1 MFENP
6 DNLNKNKKITLLF
19 VLTILFLLIFIWF
32 FNINSVSAIYYTPAS
47 PTGSTLG
54 FINTEYEYVMDTNK
68 EDSSWKFDWG
78 DGNYSDWGEAGE
90 SGNLVSQSHSWSQPG
105 VYNVRIK
112 YRNRD
117 MEESS
122 WSPSLSVDIAVPL
135 DTDNDRIYDHAD
147 LDDDNDGVLDEE
159 DAFPKD
165 PNEWKDTDNDGT
177 GDNADVDDD
186 GDGFDDDVEKQIGS
200 NSTKKSD
207 VIAVD
212 IDGTTH
218 YLIDKDGDGK
228 SDIFY
233 NTISCKSIPL
243 KVEKSNTYLIDI
255 NGDGNW
261 DYTYDGTLTHCES
274 PFEIP
279 WSYII
284 ATIVLVVIVVLF
296 ILFKLGV
303 LYVYEEEYEVEE

>member
-1 MFENP
+1 MFKNL
-6 DNLNKNKKITLLF
+6 DNLDKNKKVTLSF

-32 FNINSVSAIYYTPAS
+32 FKVNNVSASYYTPAS

-54 FINTEYEYVMDTNK
+54 FVNTEYKYVMHTNK

-78 DGNYSDWGEAGE
+78 DGNYSDWLE
-90 SGNLVSQSHSWSQPG
+90 SDEPDNLVSQSHSWSQPG

-112 YRNRD
+112 YRNKD
-117 MEESS
+117 MEESP
-122 WSPSLSVDIAVPL
+122 WSPPLSVDIAIPL
-135 DTDNDRIYDHAD
+135 DTDSDKIYDHID
-147 LDDDNDGVLDEE
+147 SDDDNDKVPDEE

-186 GDGFDDDVEKQIGS
+186 GDGFEDEMEKQIGS

-207 VIAVD
+207 VIAVN
-212 IDGTTH
+212 IDGITH

-233 NTISCKSIPL
+233 NTISDNSIPL

-255 NGDGNW
+255 NGDGKW
-261 DYTYDGTLTHCES
+261 DYTYDGTLANCES

-279 WSYII
+279 WSYIMV
-284 ATIVLVVIVVLF
+284 TIVLLVVIVLF
-296 ILFKLGV
+296 ILFKLGI
-303 LYVYEEEYEVEE
+303 LYVYEEEYEIEE

>member
-1 MFENP
+1 
-6 DNLNKNKKITLLF
+6 
-19 VLTILFLLIFIWF
+19 
-32 FNINSVSAIYYTPAS
+32 
-47 PTGSTLG
+47 
-54 FINTEYEYVMDTNK
+54 MDTNK

-78 DGNYSDWGEAGE
+78 DGNYSDWIEAGE

-135 DTDNDRIYDHAD
+135 DTDNDGVYDH
-147 LDDDNDGVLDEE
+147 
-159 DAFPKD
+159 
-165 PNEWKDTDNDGT
+165 
-177 GDNADVDDD
+177 ADVDDD
-186 GDGFDDDVEKQIGS
+186 GDGFDDEVEKQIGS

-218 YLIDKDGDGK
+218 YLIDKDGDEK

-233 NTISCKSIPL
+233 NTISCRSIPL
-243 KVEKSNTYLIDI
+243 KVEKINTYLIDI

-261 DYTYDGTLTHCES
+261 DYIYDGTLTHCES

-279 WSYII
+279 WSYLI